1 MTAEKIQPHVKK
13 EHEQQGESIA
23 AGKTYTPYTDI
34 AESPDALIITMDLPG
49 VDRDR
54 LEVTLDKHQLRV
66 DGRIDDTIYQGL
78 RAIYTEYNVGH
89 FTRSFSL
96 SQRIDQDGIA
106 AQMRDGVLTLRLPKV
121 DDANPRR
128 IKVA

>member
-1 MTAEKIQPHVKK
+1 
-13 EHEQQGESIA
+13 
-23 AGKTYTPYTDI
+23 
-34 AESPDALIITMDLPG
+34 MDLPG

-106 AQMRDGVLTLRLPKV
+106 AQMRDGVLRAGQGAT
-121 DDANPRR
+121 
-128 IKVA
+128 

>member
-1 MTAEKIQPHVKK
+1 MTAESIQPHVKK
-13 EHEQQGESIA
+13 ERQQQGESIA

-34 AESPDALIITMDLPG
+34 AESPDALIVTMDLPG

-54 LEVTLDKHQLRV
+54 LEITLDKDQLRV
-66 DGRIDDTIYQGL
+66 DGKIDDTIYQGL

-106 AQMRDGVLTLRLPKV
+106 AEMQDGVLTLRLPKV
-121 DDANPRR
+121 DEAKPRR
-128 IKVA
+128 IKVT